1 MKIADLDCG
10 NRFFLAPMCDVT
22 NWPYRKLCRDQGA
35 GLLMT
40 EMISSVGLVY
50 TGTRSLKMMEFEASE
65 SPIGV
70 QISGC
75 AIEHMEIAARM
86 VEDHGA
92 SLLNLNCGCPVKKVI
107 KGGSGSAL
115 LRDIDLLRDICRR
128 LRKVVSIPLTIKVRA
143 GWDAKSVNAVEVG
156 KMAEEEG
163 IDAIMI
169 HARTRAQKYEGKANW
184 NLIRQLKEAISIP
197 VIGNGDIFEPADA
210 FRMEDET
217 GCDGVMLGRGAMGN
231 PWIFRG
237 LHQWEA
243 GLRGDQWKPTT
254 EELHLVLHEH
264 MDRYMDWMGET
275 TACTQMR
282 KQLIW
287 YTHGIPGA
295 KDLRRQI
302 KDLVIYDDFDRMLN
316 QFLEGLEKRRV
327 DGRLLEKPSLEPTVS
342 GKRLAA

>member
-50 TGTRSLKMMEFEASE
+50 TGTRTLKMMEFEASE

-75 AIEHMEIAARM
+75 AIEHMETAARM
-86 VEDHGA
+86 IEDHGA

-107 KGGSGSAL
+107 SGGSGSAL
-115 LRDIDLLRDICRR
+115 LRDIDLLREICRR

-163 IDAIMI
+163 VSLSCSTD
-169 HARTRAQKYEGKANW
+169 
-184 NLIRQLKEAISIP
+184 
-197 VIGNGDIFEPADA
+197 
-210 FRMEDET
+210 
-217 GCDGVMLGRGAMGN
+217 
-231 PWIFRG
+231 
-237 LHQWEA
+237 
-243 GLRGDQWKPTT
+243 
-254 EELHLVLHEH
+254 
-264 MDRYMDWMGET
+264 
-275 TACTQMR
+275 
-282 KQLIW
+282 
-287 YTHGIPGA
+287 
-295 KDLRRQI
+295 
-302 KDLVIYDDFDRMLN
+302 
-316 QFLEGLEKRRV
+316 EGLLDALWERAKVMER
-327 DGRLLEKPSLEPTVS
+327 TC
-342 GKRLAA
+342 

>member
-1 MKIADLDCG
+1 
-10 NRFFLAPMCDVT
+10 
-22 NWPYRKLCRDQGA
+22 
-35 GLLMT
+35 MT
-40 EMISSVGLVY
+40 EMVSSVGLVY
-50 TGTRSLKMMEFEASE
+50 EGKRSLKMMEFQANE

-115 LRDIDLLRDICRR
+115 LRDIELLRKICAR

-143 GWDAKSVNAVEVG
+143 GWDSKSVNAVEVG

-184 NLIRQLKEAISIP
+184 DLIRQLKEAVSIP

-210 FRMEDET
+210 FRMEEET
-217 GCDGVMLGRGAMGN
+217 GCDGVMVGRGAMGN

-237 LHQWEA
+237 LHQWEE
-243 GLRGDQWKPTT
+243 GLRGDQWKPTPD
-254 EELHLVLHEH
+254 ELRSVIVTH
-264 MDRYMDWMGET
+264 MDRYREWAGDSL
-275 TACTQMR
+275 ACIQMR
-282 KQLIW
+282 KQVIW
-287 YTHGIPGA
+287 YTHGLPGA
-295 KDLRRQI
+295 KQLRRQI
-302 KDLVIYDDFDRMLN
+302 KDLVTHQDFVRMLDE
-316 QFLEGLEKRRV
+316 FLESLAVRKD
-327 DGRLLEKPSLEPTVS
+327 DGRLAQKPSLEPTECGS